1 MTIAAALSGLR
12 LPLLVDAS
20 SQVQIGIADTKDWL
34 SLVKEEAP
42 ALESLFMAIPRS
54 LGEIEASISAIDAI
68 LFCEGPGSTLGLRV
82 AATAVKTILR
92 ENEPSPTLFTYNAL
106 DLAAIMSNDFSRPI
120 LAPFRK
126 GKRLLRSPISGS
138 AIGSI
143 EVLEEPIS
151 ESLSK
156 EALHLPS
163 LRSRERLPEGLDV
176 IDYDISHIAGLEG
189 IAPILRLAEMPEV
202 FTPLPTEFRKWEPAR
217 NLSPN

>member
-1 MTIAAALSGLR
+1 M
-12 LPLLVDAS
+12 
-20 SQVQIGIADTKDWL
+20 
-34 SLVKEEAP
+34 
-42 ALESLFMAIPRS
+42 ESLFEAIPKS
-54 LGEIEASISAIDAI
+54 LGQIDSSATAIDAI

>member
-1 MTIAAALSGLR
+1 MTNPDALAGYR

-20 SQVQIGIADTKDWL
+20 SQVQVGIPDSKSWR
-34 SLVKEEAP
+34 SLVREEEP
-42 ALESLFMAIPRS
+42 ALEALFVAISRS
-54 LGEIEASISAIDAI
+54 LGEVDALASAIDAI

-126 GKRLLRSPISGS
+126 GKRLLRSPISNS

-151 ESLSK
+151 ESLAT
-156 EALHLPS
+156 EAFHLPS
-163 LRSRERLPEGLDV
+163 LRSWETLPEGLDV
-176 IDYDISHIAGLEG
+176 LDYDISLIAGLSG
-189 IAPILRLAEMPEV
+189 LAPILRHAEMPEV
-202 FTPLPTEFRKWEPAR
+202 FTPLPAEFRKWKPAR

>member
-1 MTIAAALSGLR
+1 MTTADALSGLR

-20 SQVQIGIADTKDWL
+20 SQVQVGIPDAKGWL
-34 SLVKEEAP
+34 SLTREKKP
-42 ALESLFMAIPRS
+42 ALESLFEAILKS
-54 LGEIEASISAIDAI
+54 LGQIDSSATAIDAI
-68 LFCEGPGSTLGLRV
+68 LFCEGPGSTLGLRI

-106 DLAAIMSNDFSRPI
+106 DLAAILANDASRPI

-126 GKRLLRSPISGS
+126 GKRLLRNPTSNS
-138 AIGSI
+138 AISSI

-163 LRSRERLPEGLDV
+163 LRSWETLPEGLDV
-176 IDYDISHIAGLEG
+176 LDYDISHIAGLAG
-189 IAPILRLAEMPEV
+189 IGPILRHAEIPEV
-202 FTPLPTEFRKWEPAR
+202 FTPLPAEFRKWKPAR